1 MKGWIIDAQ
10 LSDDGTGMDVWMY
23 VANTGVRH
31 LVIPW
36 SASIHVY
43 ATKERLNNL
52 ANWLDFAEI
61 RQRFGVG
68 AMRFVRSRLSLDQYE
83 MHDVLEIDMTDSRL
97 MRRFAEHIES

>member
-1 MKGWIIDAQ
+1 MTKEDDYLKGWIIDAQ

-36 SASIHVY
+36 SASIHVH

-68 AMRFVRSRLSLDQYE
+68 DEICSQSSITGPVRNARCP
-83 MHDVLEIDMTDSRL
+83 RN
-97 MRRFAEHIES
+97 